1 MTSRHE
7 IAGCG
12 GTTLAASCALA
23 YKAAKRKGDGQ
34 VQEWAFNT
42 MTDVKDTVVDQAKP
56 VRVSGKR
63 ERTKRENRAAILAAA
78 REVFAELGYG
88 ETTVRDI
95 IRRTGLAS
103 GTFYNYFTSKEEVFE
118 AISDESALLI
128 RPKLREVRL
137 NANSFDEFLRGSYR
151 TFFEYAIE
159 ERDTFDMVRRNTG
172 AIRVRMDTPEIV
184 RGFDELES
192 DVIKAIDAGLLPN
205 LDAGYLASSM
215 IGIAFEVADR
225 MLLRDPIDVDGAVDF
240 ASTLF
245 MGGVDALAKKQTG

>member
-1 MTSRHE
+1 MSN
-7 IAGCG
+7 G
-12 GTTLAASCALA
+12 
-23 YKAAKRKGDGQ
+23 
-34 VQEWAFNT
+34 
-42 MTDVKDTVVDQAKP
+42 KDSAVAVADAP
-56 VRVSGKR
+56 LRPSGKR
-63 ERTKRENRAAILAAA
+63 ERTKRENRQAILKAA

-118 AISDESALLI
+118 AISDESALSI

-137 NANSFDEFLRGSYR
+137 NAKGFEEFVRGSFR
-151 TFFEYAIE
+151 TFFDYAIDD
-159 ERDTFDMVRRNTG
+159 RDTFDMVRRNTG

-184 RGFDELES
+184 RGFDELET
-192 DVIKAIDAGLLPN
+192 DIRDAIDQGILPK
-205 LDAGYLASSM
+205 LDPAYLAASM

-225 MLLRDPIDVDGAVDF
+225 MLTRDPIDVDGAVDF

-245 MGGVDALAKKQTG
+245 MGGVQALTDKQSR